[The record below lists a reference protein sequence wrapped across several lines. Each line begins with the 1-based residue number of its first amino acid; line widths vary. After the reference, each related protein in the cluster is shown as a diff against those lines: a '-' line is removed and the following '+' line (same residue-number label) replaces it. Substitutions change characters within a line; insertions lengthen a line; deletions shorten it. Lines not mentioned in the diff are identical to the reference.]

1 MSSPAAVNTSRSAAP
16 HMPVKQKMTASLKSL
31 VSSVLSAVPGTAGAG
46 FGAEASGGGP
56 ARMEALFA
64 RTDAAADGDECLRD
78 CESCSVK
85 YPRGFKVDEDDVLY
99 GQVKGWSTHVLV
111 GTGKADW
118 VRDVADEKGS
128 VMEAI
133 HKVGGVKNGRL
144 MLSASNIPTPH
155 GTTDY
160 SEPTALL
167 LLPAFALVH
176 NVHPNNV
183 PQLIANVVNRAPTN
197 SSPLLPWR
205 SAIPPSLP
213 GPDASSLA
221 DLTVKSCPHKA
232 VILMCSQKTRDARC
246 GQSAPLLRKELERH
260 LRPLGLFRDLHDERP
275 GGVGIYFISHV
286 GGHKY
291 SANVMVYRRPNAFGQ
306 DDEPLPEG
314 VEEAESKDDKKEA
327 AGEGAGS
334 GEDEKGDVG
343 AAQCIWLARVRP
355 EDCENLVRYTVLK
368 GKVVK
373 PERQLRGGFD
383 RRRGLMSW

>member
-1 MSSPAAVNTSRSAAP
+1 MSPPAAIRNTASVTPR
-16 HMPVKQKMTASLKSL
+16 MPVKQKMAASLKSFM
-31 VSSVLSAVPGTAGAG
+31 SSVLSAVPGAAGAG
-46 FGAEASGGGP
+46 FGPEASGGGP
-56 ARMEALFA
+56 ARMEALFPKTEA
-64 RTDAAADGDECLRD
+64 EKDGDECLHD
-78 CESCSVK
+78 CESCSVR
-85 YPRGFKVDEDDVLY
+85 YPRGFKVEEEDVLY
-99 GQVKGWSTHVLV
+99 GQVKAWSTHVLV
-111 GTGKADW
+111 GTGKVDW
-118 VRDVADEKGS
+118 VRDVAEEKGS

-133 HKVGGVKNGRL
+133 QKTGGVTNGRL
-144 MLSASNIPTPH
+144 MLSASNLPTPH
-155 GTTDY
+155 DTTDY
-160 SEPTALL
+160 SEPTTVL
-167 LLPAFALVH
+167 LLPAFALVR

-183 PQLIANVVNRAPTN
+183 PQLISSVVNHAPTS
-197 SSPLLPWR
+197 SSPLVPWR
-205 SAIPPSLP
+205 STIPSSLP
-213 GPDASSLA
+213 SPDASIA
-221 DLTVKSCPHKA
+221 DLTISSCPHKA

-260 LRPLGLFRDLHDERP
+260 LRPLGLFRDYHDERS

-314 VEEAESKDDKKEA
+314 VEEAEPKDAEEA
-327 AGEGAGS
+327 KMGE
-334 GEDEKGDVG
+334 EEKGDVG

-383 RRRGLMSW
+383 RGRGLMSW